1 MVYPASRDET
11 LEVTM
16 SDSGKRGSMEQRV
29 NINDGRKISALLSG
43 WAVTVR
49 VRR

>member
-1 MVYPASRDET
+1 MNYPANREET

-16 SDSGKRGSMEQRV
+16 NDSGKRGSMEQRV
-29 NINDGRKISALLSG
+29 NDGGKISALLSG